1 MNKPYMASYPT
12 WSFGDNMSYE
22 PRDFQE
28 GSPFMLN
35 YYLKGGTVS
44 YGGGNIGLGGTY
56 GYWLTHSQNS
66 VYNYC
71 PPFAQAQLIQECRAN
86 PTISNKRELQENGID
101 YLSIGESWDEN
112 GKGSSTVRWS
122 SGSNMYIAEYGTTF
136 GGVSK
141 AGAQIWSTDMSGL
154 GMEISLIPNE
164 IGNCSF
170 IGQDGT
176 IPGTIPRPMPG
187 SIPVPTADFDYL
199 PVPQGVNIISDQTLL
214 FQTAS
219 YLTTGTT
226 KTLLFDCT
234 NYAGYAF
241 AGINIGYNIYNGYQ
255 YRKGGG
261 NDNQVYLKLTV
272 DSVMSGVGCIWPYGT
287 AISAAYFFIEMVTDD
302 FNGWGKIK

>member
-1 MNKPYMASYPT
+1 MNKPYMASYPA

-101 YLSIGESWDEN
+101 YLSVGESWDEN

-141 AGAQIWSTDMSGL
+141 AGAQIWSTDMSGI
-154 GMEISLIPNE
+154 GMENFGINDNFDNVVSRPILQLVSE
-164 IGNCSF
+164 GTYVY
-170 IGQDGT
+170 DGRMKT
-176 IPGTIPRPMPG
+176 APGTY
-187 SIPVPTADFDYL
+187 SFDGGQHVKVVVKNNNTL
-199 PVPQGVNIISDQTLL
+199 GVTLSL
-214 FQTAS
+214 EDHSTYTYS
-219 YLTTGTT
+219 GWLKGKHYTG
-226 KTLLFDCT
+226 DS
-234 NYAGYAF
+234 YAF
-241 AGINIGYNIYNGYQ
+241 VLLPLCSRSFDFYRFNYCPISWQFELETVCSDAACVGIEFYSEWSPN
-255 YRKGGG
+255 R
-261 NDNQVYLKLTV
+261 
-272 DSVMSGVGCIWPYGT
+272 P
-287 AISAAYFFIEMVTDD
+287 
-302 FNGWGKIK
+302 